1 MNDNYKTLLGIL
13 GIAASI
19 ILAALVF
26 KITGLQHYD
35 LLNLASIEGIIRFV
49 FSFPIILFAL
59 VLPLPYAIV
68 SVLVFFESNKME
80 VYKTGLIGTFL
91 GLLISITIFGFTLD
105 SIIVSFF
112 YLISIVILIETANWK
127 KDELKHAVT
136 FRTASSASHK
146 AFFLLAVSLL
156 LISAT
161 DGIQNQEKYVQDLGE
176 MVMGVAFSNIGGS
189 NDPAELAAD
198 LLLKSQKEA
207 IDTIM
212 ALPQFVIL
220 REKEDPDVLT
230 FVASMDALAV
240 NIDSPET
247 RRATINKIKNRQEA
261 SQGILTFDFIRS
273 QSPLIDTMAD
283 YYWLITASSVFFM
296 FIFYANLIAINV

>member
-1 MNDNYKTLLGIL
+1 
-13 GIAASI
+13 
-19 ILAALVF
+19 
-26 KITGLQHYD
+26 
-35 LLNLASIEGIIRFV
+35 
-49 FSFPIILFAL
+49 
-59 VLPLPYAIV
+59 
-68 SVLVFFESNKME
+68 
-80 VYKTGLIGTFL
+80 
-91 GLLISITIFGFTLD
+91 
-105 SIIVSFF
+105 
-112 YLISIVILIETANWK
+112 
-127 KDELKHAVT
+127 
-136 FRTASSASHK
+136 
-146 AFFLLAVSLL
+146 
-156 LISAT
+156 
-161 DGIQNQEKYVQDLGE
+161 
-176 MVMGVAFSNIGGS
+176 MGVAFSNIGGS

-212 ALPQFVIL
+212 ALPKFVIL

-296 FIFYANLIAINV
+296 FIFYANLIAINVTGFYASIIRKMIELKKEVM